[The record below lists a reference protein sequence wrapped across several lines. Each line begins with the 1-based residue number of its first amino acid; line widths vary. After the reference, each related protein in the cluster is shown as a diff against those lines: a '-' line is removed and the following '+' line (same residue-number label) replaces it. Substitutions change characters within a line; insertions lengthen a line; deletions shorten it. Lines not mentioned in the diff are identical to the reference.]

1 MEKPKEKV
9 GTLTIFSTCQCFLQ
23 ALLKMN
29 FVERL
34 RYTLEVVRPHAPV
47 VIHILQILNRIVR
60 HSVQTAYQVS

>member
-1 MEKPKEKV
+1 
-9 GTLTIFSTCQCFLQ
+9 
-23 ALLKMN
+23 MN

>member
-1 MEKPKEKV
+1 M
-9 GTLTIFSTCQCFLQ
+9 GTPDKFFTSIFLQ
-23 ALLKMN
+23 GLLKMN